1 MSLSPWLDTRSEF
14 EFWLHGSSR
23 YSAVGQMRPPN
34 EVIVKQQ
41 EVTTLDNQFQGDVFK
56 YEPFW
61 DYNNFG
67 EPFFLPVLFGGVL
80 KGEVWRSKF
89 SLRRLVTDN
98 FPPKAG
104 KSLARM
110 VRPHNEV
117 TTSPIQFA
125 VLEQEALFHRCCAVS
140 LCRHGHVGM
149 GVVIRQSA

>member
-1 MSLSPWLDTRSEF
+1 
-14 EFWLHGSSR
+14 
-23 YSAVGQMRPPN
+23 
-34 EVIVKQQ
+34 
-41 EVTTLDNQFQGDVFK
+41 
-56 YEPFW
+56 
-61 DYNNFG
+61 
-67 EPFFLPVLFGGVL
+67 
-80 KGEVWRSKF
+80 
-89 SLRRLVTDN
+89 VTDN